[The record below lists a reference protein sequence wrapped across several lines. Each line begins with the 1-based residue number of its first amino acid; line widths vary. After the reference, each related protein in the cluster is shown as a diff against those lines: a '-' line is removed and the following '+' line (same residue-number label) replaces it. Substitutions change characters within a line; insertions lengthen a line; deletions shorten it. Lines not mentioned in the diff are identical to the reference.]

1 MADVKPIKEVSQEFA
16 ADLAALRDDIK
27 NLTAAMSGLV
37 QTQGAA
43 AKGKAVEA
51 VDDVQQK
58 ITEGAAE
65 VQNRLRGA
73 GSDIGAMIERNPLV
87 AVLTALSAGLL
98 IGMMSGGRK

>member
-1 MADVKPIKEVSQEFA
+1 MADIKPVKEASQDFA
-16 ADLAALRDDIK
+16 SDLMVLRDDIR
-27 NLTAAMSGLV
+27 NLTAAISGLV
-37 QTQGAA
+37 HTQGAA

-51 VDDVQQK
+51 VDDVQKK
-58 ITEGAAE
+58 ITDGAAE

>member
-1 MADVKPIKEVSQEFA
+1 MADVKPIKEASQDLA
-16 ADLAALRDDIK
+16 ADLMVLRDDIRD
-27 NLTAAMSGLV
+27 LTAAISGLV

-51 VDDVQQK
+51 VDDVRQK
-58 ITEGAAE
+58 FTDGANE
-65 VQNRLRGA
+65 VKTRLQGT
-73 GSDIGAMIERNPLV
+73 GSDIEAMIERNPLV